1 MPKKTKAVYTIT
13 STYAIQ
19 RDMIFTLSEGVGRNY
34 IEAVNSRTGE
44 YHQIPYKKDFSGD
57 FIYKCE
63 FFIAQH
69 FGEHLSYYLRK
80 SYQEGDE

>member
-13 STYAIQ
+13 STDDIQ
-19 RDMIFTLSEGVGRNY
+19 RDMIFTLQNTLGRSY
-34 IEAVNSRTGE
+34 IEAVNTRTGE
-44 YHQIPYKKDFSGD
+44 YHEIPYKKEFDND

-69 FGEHLSYYLRK
+69 FGKHLIHYAMK
-80 SYQEGDE
+80 SYQKGE